1 MGGGVIRAA
10 SKVAGFGVPSGGIR
24 SVAGDHFQVSRRAA
38 SLRPAASTAEEVK
51 LVASNVEGS
60 EQRTASAVD
69 DWVFADGDGDFVAC
83 ASMPR
88 VVFGA
93 APTLQEAKEAT
104 AELSVALEKTFFSSA
119 STGSVVAD
127 LSNSQMVE
135 AKGYVGTEI
144 GIASAVP
151 SSTLMAFKFLKEN
164 PVAQNV
170 VASVACDPNV
180 WNAVLQNP
188 ELQGFLQ
195 SQQSCFVGTDDTSSA
210 TAKLV
215 ADSSSMFDQASRTS
229 GSEDG
234 KSGGSFFDKI
244 KSTVVNM
251 MNSLSD
257 FFAKMFGG
265 GSNGVGVSV
274 GVAEAST
281 VVGLAIIAIVV
292 IVLKR
297 G

>member
-195 SQQSCFVGTDDTSSA
+195 SQQSYDTSSA